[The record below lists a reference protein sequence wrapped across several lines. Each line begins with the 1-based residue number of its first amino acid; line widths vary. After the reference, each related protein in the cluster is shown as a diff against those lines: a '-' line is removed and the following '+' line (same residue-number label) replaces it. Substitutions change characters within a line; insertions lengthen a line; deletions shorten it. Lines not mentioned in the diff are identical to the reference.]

1 MKSRMTGLSLLLA
14 ILSLLLFTASVKGN
28 ERVVSDTPPDQQQ
41 VVEVKG
47 EEGMEPDRIVFMAWL
62 SLLDEDS
69 GNDSGKQALFAHFS
83 KVPKDL
89 GRAFRSIGGPAETDS
104 PIIVLLRSIIALAV
118 GFLITIFL
126 VKVSRKK
133 AESLNNLTPPDSEG
147 QSLLILNIIKS
158 LPELFTLIF
167 FIVSSILVF
176 LLLAGDIS
184 GKGRMLFQLILGF
197 LFILQLSRIIAK
209 LLLSPDD
216 EQIRFVTIDTQ
227 LAVPLARAVYI
238 SMTVL
243 VFAFLLGN
251 FIFVIGLEQLTLQW
265 CILFL
270 GSAVIAVYA
279 LLVLNLKQPV
289 VNSLLAKADKQKSW
303 LKQQLYT
310 YWHVPALFYLLSVW
324 LLWVGQLMS
333 GEVGRGGSFL
343 VSMMLVP
350 IYFILSSIGKILITA
365 TVDSLGIV
373 NTTDTTS
380 TLVDENAPTEEE
392 IAERLEAIIS
402 KSHTV
407 FKGFIISALL
417 AWVMALWGYK
427 IPFAS
432 VVIKALFESIV
443 IIAVALVS
451 WRFASSYI
459 ERKIEEATPE
469 IDENEQDNDD
479 EFGGAVA
486 RGRSHTLLPM
496 LRKVLGT
503 ILMVMVVLIVISSM
517 GVDIAP
523 LLAGAGVVGLA
534 VGFGAQKLVSDIFS
548 GFFFLLD
555 DAFRVG
561 EYIQAGTV
569 KGTVEGITLRNVMLR
584 HHLGML
590 QIVPHSD
597 LGAITNCMR
606 GGMVIKFPLE
616 FPYDTDIDKVRRI
629 IKKVGQAMLED
640 EEIGD
645 DFILPVKSQG
655 VNEITNSV
663 MVIRVKFTSKPG
675 KQFVIKREAFRRITE
690 ALNAKGIY
698 YAHRKV
704 IVDLPPESDLA
715 KAPESIKQKVL
726 QAGAATVQDQPPEGE
741 TKKEPGMFE

>member
-1 MKSRMTGLSLLLA
+1 MKSIFCLKINRPA
-14 ILSLLLFTASVKGN
+14 NICVPH
-28 ERVVSDTPPDQQQ
+28 RVLQ
-41 VVEVKG
+41 K
-47 EEGMEPDRIVFMAWL
+47 I
-62 SLLDEDS
+62 
-69 GNDSGKQALFAHFS
+69 
-83 KVPKDL
+83 
-89 GRAFRSIGGPAETDS
+89 
-104 PIIVLLRSIIALAV
+104 LLR
-118 GFLITIFL
+118 
-126 VKVSRKK
+126 
-133 AESLNNLTPPDSEG
+133 
-147 QSLLILNIIKS
+147 
-158 LPELFTLIF
+158 
-167 FIVSSILVF
+167 
-176 LLLAGDIS
+176 
-184 GKGRMLFQLILGF
+184 KGC
-197 LFILQLSRIIAK
+197 
-209 LLLSPDD
+209 
-216 EQIRFVTIDTQ
+216 
-227 LAVPLARAVYI
+227 
-238 SMTVL
+238 
-243 VFAFLLGN
+243 N
-251 FIFVIGLEQLTLQW
+251 FIYEIDLEKLTLQW
-265 CILFL
+265 CVLFL

-289 VNSLLAKADKQKSW
+289 VNSLLAGVDEQKSK
-303 LKQQLYT
+303 LKQQFYA
-310 YWHVPALFYLLSVW
+310 YWHVPALFYLLCVW
-324 LLWVGQLMS
+324 LLWVGQKMS
-333 GEVGRGGSFL
+333 GEGEGGGSFL

-350 IYFILSSIGKILITA
+350 IYFILSSVGKMLITS

-373 NTTDTTS
+373 NTTNTTS

-392 IAERLEAIIS
+392 IAERRETIIS
-402 KSHTV
+402 KAHTF
-407 FKGFIISALL
+407 FKVFIISALL

-432 VVIKALFESIV
+432 VVIKALFESII
-443 IIAVALVS
+443 IIAVALVF

-469 IDENEQDNDD
+469 VDESKEDNDD
-479 EFGGAVA
+479 DFGGAVA
-486 RGRSHTLLPM
+486 GGRSHTLLPM

-503 ILMVMVVLIVISSM
+503 ILVVMVVLIVISSM
-517 GVDIAP
+517 GVDIGP

-534 VGFGAQKLVSDIFS
+534 VGFGAQKLVSDMFS

-561 EYIQAGTV
+561 EYIQAGSV
-569 KGTVEGITLRNVMLR
+569 KGTVEAITLRNVMLR

-590 QIVPHSD
+590 QIVPHSE

-616 FPYDTDIDKVRRI
+616 FPYDTDIDKVRKI

-640 EEIGD
+640 EELGD

-675 KQFVIKREAFRRITE
+675 KQFVIKREAIRRITE
-690 ALNAKGIY
+690 ALNAKDIY

-715 KAPESIKQKVL
+715 KAPESTRQKVL
-726 QAGAATVQDQPPEGE
+726 QAGAATVQAQPPEGE